1 MVTDDIYQLISEH
14 QLAPAVK
21 LLGEQMQSHARIPVE
36 LRDRYYSAKRVL
48 ETMLQY
54 LESPIQDPELVAN
67 YSYLLRTLYEV
78 TDALRDSEW
87 LAQSSNYEKQ
97 AKYYSLL
104 LDNGGLAMVVE
115 QLTLQSNLATVD
127 RPRYDELVKRLTMGL
142 LYTQEWSS
150 EVASSL
156 DQLDDYVQQ
165 AALTAVT
172 LALLRSWHWG
182 KLCWLLAKL
191 VETRGEQ
198 QTMVRIRAVVG
209 VLLVG
214 EIYNSRLALYE
225 EQLPYTLQQIGE
237 AITLEEYDMIWSH
250 RLRMKYTP
258 QVVEYVQKLFGRFNS
273 PEFQQRFQEIIS
285 STGDSSEPATF
296 ESVFGDEEELL
307 PLVDDVQEGYE
318 ALKRLVARGFDV
330 NAFATSSLLQGPF
343 FDDEAHWLVPFDL
356 QHSSLAAVMAQFS
369 NEYQLGEDQIM
380 TLLRESIFQ
389 QVDID
394 FYGSIFRISQL
405 PGQVLQGIS
414 QGVLAMENVINRTPY
429 VRPQERRLL
438 GAEEYTKALQGY
450 ICQLARIYTFIG
462 AKVATETPFEIR
474 FGKLNPFAQRQT
486 EELYDKHLELLR
498 AYCVQT
504 KEYAGEQAAIQF
516 QIMRTTEPE
525 ARAQLM
531 YRLAQTYYEEQKYM
545 QAYFVMQQ
553 VPPHLLP
560 GETSPLF
567 IAQVLYR
574 MEQVGLA
581 ITLLEKVRQQ
591 QSESDKPSLAV
602 LRRLGTLYMKVRLYD
617 KALPLLLQC
626 EFEDEHP
633 DTLYPMIAW
642 CLLMTQRWDEAKA
655 YASRPVTSYDQLDS
669 DSLELGYKELT
680 PLLPALLTLIGG
692 DLHGTLQ
699 ALDKL
704 LASTEEPQQKKLLSV
719 YGECMYDLQQ
729 LGVPSHL
736 LELIQT
742 WLHQRINTF

>member
-14 QLAPAVK
+14 QIAQAVK
-21 LLGEQMQSHARIPVE
+21 LLGEQMQSHVRIPVE
-36 LRDRYYSAKRVL
+36 QRDRYHSAKRIL

-54 LESPIQDPELVAN
+54 LESPIQDPELVTN

-78 TDALRDSEW
+78 TDALRDTEW
-87 LAQSSNYEKQ
+87 VAQSPQYEKQ
-97 AKYYSLL
+97 SNYYALL

-127 RPRYDELVKRLTMGL
+127 RSRYDELVKRLTMGL
-142 LYTQEWSS
+142 LYTQEWSD
-150 EVASSL
+150 EVATAL
-156 DQLDDYVQQ
+156 DQLDDYIQQ

-191 VETRGEQ
+191 METRGQ

-214 EIYNSRLALYE
+214 ELYSSRLALYE
-225 EQLPYTLQQIGE
+225 EQLPYKPQQIGE

-285 STGDSSEPATF
+285 STGDSEEPATF

-307 PLVDDVQEGYE
+307 PLVGDVQEGYE

-343 FDDEAHWLVPFDL
+343 FEDEAHWLVPFDL
-356 QHSSLAAVMAQFS
+356 QHSSLGAVMTQFS

-405 PGQVLQGIS
+405 PGHVLQGIS
-414 QGVLAMENVINRTPY
+414 QGILAMENVINRTPY
-429 VRPQERRLL
+429 IRPQERRTLE
-438 GAEEYTKALQGY
+438 ADDYTKALQGY
-450 ICQLARIYTFIG
+450 ICQLARIFTFIE
-462 AKVATETPFEIR
+462 AKVAAKTPFMMH
-474 FGKLNPFAQRQT
+474 FGQPNPFAQAQS
-486 EELYDKHLELLR
+486 EQLCDKHLDLLR

-516 QIMRTTEPE
+516 QLGRTSEPE

-553 VPPHLLP
+553 IPPQLLS
-560 GETSPLF
+560 GDTSPLF
-567 IAQVLYR
+567 IAQILYR
-574 MEQVGLA
+574 MEQPMLA
-581 ITLLEKVRQQ
+581 ISLLEQVRQQ
-591 QSESDKPSLAV
+591 ADPEKPALAILRLLGV
-602 LRRLGTLYMKVRLYD
+602 LYVKLRIYD

-633 DTLYPMIAW
+633 DTLYPLIAW
-642 CLLMTQRWDEAKA
+642 CLMMTQRWEEAKA
-655 YASRPVTSYDQLDS
+655 YASRPVTSYDQLGK
-669 DSLELGYKELT
+669 DSLELQYKEFV
-680 PLLPALLTLIGG
+680 PLLPALFTLVGG
-692 DLHGTLQ
+692 DLQGTLQ
-699 ALDKL
+699 ALGKL
-704 LASTEEPQQKKLLSV
+704 LASADEQQQKRFISA
-719 YGECMYDLQQ
+719 YGECMYDLRQ

>member
-1 MVTDDIYQLISEH
+1 MVTDDIYQLISDH
-14 QLAPAVK
+14 QIAAAVK
-21 LLGEQMQSHARIPVE
+21 LLGEQMQSHVRIPVE
-36 LRDRYYSAKRVL
+36 QRDRYHSAKRIL

-54 LESPIQDPELVAN
+54 LESPIQDPELEAN

-87 LAQSSNYEKQ
+87 LAQSPQYEKQ
-97 AKYYSLL
+97 ANYYSLL

-115 QLTLQSNLATVD
+115 QLTLQSNLSTVD

-142 LYTQEWSS
+142 LYTQEWSD

-156 DQLDDYVQQ
+156 DQLDDYIQQ
-165 AALTAVT
+165 ASLTAVT
-172 LALLRSWHWG
+172 LALLRTWHWG

-191 VETRGEQ
+191 METQGE
-198 QTMVRIRAVVG
+198 QTMVRIRTVVG

-214 EIYNSRLALYE
+214 ELYNSRLALYE

-285 STGDSSEPATF
+285 STGDSTEPATF

-307 PLVDDVQEGYE
+307 PLVDDVQDGYE

-330 NAFATSSLLQGPF
+330 NAFATNSLLQGPF
-343 FDDEAHWLVPFDL
+343 FEDETHWLIPFDL

-429 VRPQERRLL
+429 IRPQERRML
-438 GAEEYTKALQGY
+438 AADDYTKALQGY
-450 ICQLARIYTFIG
+450 ICQLARIFAFIE
-462 AKVATETPFEIR
+462 AKVAARTPFKML
-474 FGKLNPFAQRQT
+474 FGQPNPFAQAQS
-486 EELYDKHLELLR
+486 EQLCDKHLDLLR

-504 KEYAGEQAAIQF
+504 KEYAGEQATIQV
-516 QIMRTTEPE
+516 QLGRTSDPE

-553 VPPHLLP
+553 IPPQLLP
-560 GETSPLF
+560 RDTSPLF
-567 IAQVLYR
+567 IAQILYR
-574 MEQVGLA
+574 MEQPMLA
-581 ITLLEKVRQQ
+581 ISLLEQVRQQ
-591 QSESDKPSLAV
+591 AEPERPSLAISRLLGV
-602 LRRLGTLYMKVRLYD
+602 LYVKLRTYD

-633 DTLYPMIAW
+633 DTLYPLIAW
-642 CLLMTQRWDEAKA
+642 CLMMTQRWDEAKA
-655 YASRPVTSYDQLDS
+655 YASRPVTSYDQLDK
-669 DSLELGYKELT
+669 DSLELHYKEFV
-680 PLLPALLTLIGG
+680 PLLPVLLTLIGG
-692 DLHGTLQ
+692 DLQGTLQ
-699 ALDKL
+699 ALGKL
-704 LASTEEPQQKKLLSV
+704 LATADEQRQKKLISA
-719 YGECMYDLQQ
+719 YGECVYDLMQ

-736 LELIQT
+736 LVLIHT

>member
-1 MVTDDIYQLISEH
+1 MVTDDIYRLISEH
-14 QLAPAVK
+14 QIAQAVK
-21 LLGEQMQSHARIPVE
+21 LLGEQMQSHVRIPVE
-36 LRDRYYSAKRVL
+36 QRDRYHSAKRIL

-54 LESPIQDPELVAN
+54 LESPIQDPELVTN

-78 TDALRDSEW
+78 TDALRDTEW
-87 LAQSSNYEKQ
+87 VAQSPQYEKQ
-97 AKYYSLL
+97 SNYYALL

-142 LYTQEWSS
+142 LYTQEWSD
-150 EVASSL
+150 EVATAL
-156 DQLDDYVQQ
+156 DQLDDYIQQ

-191 VETRGEQ
+191 METRGE

-214 EIYNSRLALYE
+214 ELYSSRLALYE
-225 EQLPYTLQQIGE
+225 EQLPYRPQQIGE

-285 STGDSSEPATF
+285 STGDSEEPASF

-307 PLVDDVQEGYE
+307 PLVGDVQEGYE

-343 FDDEAHWLVPFDL
+343 FEDEAHWLVPFDL
-356 QHSSLAAVMAQFS
+356 QHSSLGAVMAQFS

-429 VRPQERRLL
+429 IRPQERRTLE
-438 GAEEYTKALQGY
+438 ADDYTKALQGY
-450 ICQLARIYTFIG
+450 ICQLARIFTFIE
-462 AKVATETPFEIR
+462 AKVAAKTPFMMH
-474 FGKLNPFAQRQT
+474 FGQPNPFAQEQS
-486 EELYDKHLELLR
+486 EKLCDKHLDLLR

-516 QIMRTTEPE
+516 QLGRTSEPE

-553 VPPHLLP
+553 IPPQLLS
-560 GETSPLF
+560 GDTSPLF
-567 IAQVLYR
+567 IAQILYR
-574 MEQVGLA
+574 MEQPMLA
-581 ITLLEKVRQQ
+581 ISLLEQVRQQ
-591 QSESDKPSLAV
+591 ADPERPSLAILRLLGV
-602 LRRLGTLYMKVRLYD
+602 LYVKLRIYD

-633 DTLYPMIAW
+633 DTLYPLIAW
-642 CLLMTQRWDEAKA
+642 CLMMTQRWEEAKA
-655 YASRPVTSYDQLDS
+655 YASRSVTSYDQLGK
-669 DSLELGYKELT
+669 DSLELQYKEFV
-680 PLLPALLTLIGG
+680 PLLPALFTLVGG
-692 DLHGTLQ
+692 DLQGTLQ
-699 ALDKL
+699 ALGKL
-704 LASTEEPQQKKLLSV
+704 LASADAQQQKRFISA
-719 YGECMYDLQQ
+719 YGECMYDLRQ

>member
-14 QLAPAVK
+14 QIAQAVK
-21 LLGEQMQSHARIPVE
+21 LLGEQMQSHVRIPVE
-36 LRDRYYSAKRVL
+36 QRDRYHSAKRIL

-54 LESPIQDPELVAN
+54 LESPIQDPELVTN

-78 TDALRDSEW
+78 TDALRDTEW
-87 LAQSSNYEKQ
+87 VAQSPQYEKQ
-97 AKYYSLL
+97 SNYYALL

-142 LYTQEWSS
+142 LYTQEWSD
-150 EVASSL
+150 EVATAL
-156 DQLDDYVQQ
+156 DQLDDYIQQ

-191 VETRGEQ
+191 METRGE

-214 EIYNSRLALYE
+214 ELYSSRLTLYE
-225 EQLPYTLQQIGE
+225 EQLPYKPQQISE

-285 STGDSSEPATF
+285 STGDSEEPATF

-307 PLVDDVQEGYE
+307 PLVGDVQEGYE

-330 NAFATSSLLQGPF
+330 NAFATNSLLQGPF
-343 FDDEAHWLVPFDL
+343 FEDEAHWLVPFDL
-356 QHSSLAAVMAQFS
+356 QHSSLGAVMAQFS

-429 VRPQERRLL
+429 IRPQERRTLE
-438 GAEEYTKALQGY
+438 AEDYTKALQGY
-450 ICQLARIYTFIG
+450 ICQLARIFTFIE
-462 AKVATETPFEIR
+462 AKVAAKTPFMMH
-474 FGKLNPFAQRQT
+474 FGQPNPFAQAQS
-486 EELYDKHLELLR
+486 EQLCDKHLDLLR

-516 QIMRTTEPE
+516 QLGRTSEPE

-553 VPPHLLP
+553 IPPQLLS
-560 GETSPLF
+560 GDTSPLF
-567 IAQVLYR
+567 IAQILYR
-574 MEQVGLA
+574 MEQPMLA
-581 ITLLEKVRQQ
+581 ISLLEQVRQQ
-591 QSESDKPSLAV
+591 ADPEKPSLAISRLLGV
-602 LRRLGTLYMKVRLYD
+602 LYVKLRIYD

-633 DTLYPMIAW
+633 DTLYPLIAW
-642 CLLMTQRWDEAKA
+642 CLMMTQRWEEAKA
-655 YASRPVTSYDQLDS
+655 YASRSVTSYDQLGK
-669 DSLELGYKELT
+669 DSLELQYKEVV
-680 PLLPALLTLIGG
+680 PLLPALFTLVGG
-692 DLHGTLQ
+692 DLQGTLQ
-699 ALDKL
+699 ALGKL
-704 LASTEEPQQKKLLSV
+704 LASADEQQQKRFISA
-719 YGECMYDLQQ
+719 YGECMYDLRQ

>member
-1 MVTDDIYQLISEH
+1 MVTDDIYQLISDH
-14 QLAPAVK
+14 QIAAAVK
-21 LLGEQMQSHARIPVE
+21 LLGEQMQSQVRIPVE
-36 LRDRYYSAKRVL
+36 QRDRYHSAKRIL

-54 LESPIQDPELVAN
+54 LESPIQDPELEAN

-78 TDALRDSEW
+78 TDALRDTEW
-87 LAQSSNYEKQ
+87 LAQSPQYEKQ
-97 AKYYSLL
+97 ANCYSLL

-127 RPRYDELVKRLTMGL
+127 RPRYDDLVKRLTMGL
-142 LYTQEWSS
+142 LYTQEWSD

-165 AALTAVT
+165 ATLTAVT

-182 KLCWLLAKL
+182 KLCWLLDMLMK
-191 VETRGEQ
+191 TQGE

-214 EIYNSRLALYE
+214 EIYHSRLLLYE

-273 PEFQQRFQEIIS
+273 PEFQQRFQEIIA
-285 STGDSSEPATF
+285 STGDSEGPATF

-307 PLVDDVQEGYE
+307 PLVDDVQDGYE

-343 FDDEAHWLVPFDL
+343 FEDEAHWLIPFDL

-405 PGQVLQGIS
+405 PDQVLQGIS

-429 VRPQERRLL
+429 IRPQERRLL
-438 GAEEYTKALQGY
+438 EAEEYTKALQGY
-450 ICQLARIYTFIG
+450 ICQLARIFAFIES
-462 AKVATETPFEIR
+462 KVAARTPFIML
-474 FGKLNPFAQRQT
+474 FGKPNPFAQAQS
-486 EELYDKHLELLR
+486 EKLCDKHLDLLR

-504 KEYAGEQAAIQF
+504 KEYAGEQTTIQL
-516 QIMRTTEPE
+516 QLERTSDPE

-531 YRLAQTYYEEQKYM
+531 YRLAQTYYEEEKYM

-553 VPPHLLP
+553 IPPQLLS
-560 GETSPLF
+560 GDTSPLF
-567 IAQVLYR
+567 IAQILYR
-574 MEQVGLA
+574 MEQPMLA
-581 ITLLEKVRQQ
+581 ISLLEQVRQQ
-591 QSESDKPSLAV
+591 AEPEKPSLAILRLLGV
-602 LRRLGTLYMKVRLYD
+602 LYVKLRMYN

-626 EFEDEHP
+626 EFEDDQHP
-633 DTLYPMIAW
+633 DTLYPLIAW
-642 CLLMTQRWDEAKA
+642 CLMMLQRWDEAKA
-655 YASRPVTSYDQLDS
+655 YASRPVTSYDQLDK
-669 DSLELGYKELT
+669 DSLELQYKEFA

-692 DLHGTLQ
+692 DLQGTLQ

-704 LASTEEPQQKKLLSV
+704 LSSADEQQQKWLIST
-719 YGECMYDLQQ
+719 YGQCVYDLQQ

-736 LELIQT
+736 LVLIHT

>member
-1 MVTDDIYQLISEH
+1 MVTDDIYQLISDH
-14 QLAPAVK
+14 QIAAAVK
-21 LLGEQMQSHARIPVE
+21 LLGEQMQSHVRIPVE
-36 LRDRYYSAKRVL
+36 QRDRYHSAKRIL

-54 LESPIQDPELVAN
+54 LESPIQDPELEAN

-87 LAQSSNYEKQ
+87 LAQSPRYEKQ
-97 AKYYSLL
+97 ANYYSLL
-104 LDNGGLAMVVE
+104 LDNGGLSMVVE

-127 RPRYDELVKRLTMGL
+127 RPRYDELVTRLSMGL
-142 LYTQEWSS
+142 LYTQEWSD

-156 DQLDDYVQQ
+156 DQLDDYIQQ

-172 LALLRSWHWG
+172 LSLLRSWHWG

-191 VETRGEQ
+191 MKTQGE

-214 EIYNSRLALYE
+214 ELYSSRLALYE
-225 EQLPYTLQQIGE
+225 EQLPYTFQQIGE
-237 AITLEEYDMIWSH
+237 AITIEEYDMIWSH

-258 QVVEYVQKLFGRFNS
+258 QVVEYVQRLFGRFNS

-285 STGDSSEPATF
+285 STGDREGPATF

-307 PLVDDVQEGYE
+307 PLVDDVQDGYE

-343 FDDEAHWLVPFDL
+343 FDNEAHWLIPFDL
-356 QHSSLAAVMAQFS
+356 QHSSLGAVMAQFS
-369 NEYQLGEDQIM
+369 NEYQLGEDQMM

-429 VRPQERRLL
+429 IRPQERRTLE
-438 GAEEYTKALQGY
+438 ADDYTKALQGY
-450 ICQLARIYTFIG
+450 ICQLARIFTFIE
-462 AKVATETPFEIR
+462 AKVAAKTPFMMH
-474 FGKLNPFAQRQT
+474 FGQPNPFAQAQS
-486 EELYDKHLELLR
+486 EQLCDKHLDLLR

-516 QIMRTTEPE
+516 QLGRTSEPE

-553 VPPHLLP
+553 IPPQLLL
-560 GETSPLF
+560 GDTSPLF
-567 IAQVLYR
+567 IAQILYR
-574 MEQVGLA
+574 MEQPILAISLLEQVRQQAEPERPSLA
-581 ITLLEKVRQQ
+581 ITRLLG
-591 QSESDKPSLAV
+591 V
-602 LRRLGTLYMKVRLYD
+602 LYVKLRTYD

-633 DTLYPMIAW
+633 DTLYPLIAW
-642 CLLMTQRWDEAKA
+642 CLMMTQRWDEAKA
-655 YASRPVTSYDQLDS
+655 YASRPVTSYDQLDK
-669 DSLELGYKELT
+669 DSLELHYKEFV
-680 PLLPALLTLIGG
+680 PLLPVLLTLIGG
-692 DLHGTLQ
+692 DLQGTLQ
-699 ALDKL
+699 ALGKL
-704 LASTEEPQQKKLLSV
+704 LATADEQQKKKLISA
-719 YGECMYDLQQ
+719 YGECVYDLMQ

-736 LELIQT
+736 LVLIHT

>member
-1 MVTDDIYQLISEH
+1 MVTDDIYRLISEH
-14 QLAPAVK
+14 QIAQAVK
-21 LLGEQMQSHARIPVE
+21 LLGEQMQSHVRIPVE
-36 LRDRYYSAKRVL
+36 QRDRYHSAKRIL

-54 LESPIQDPELVAN
+54 LESPIQDPELVTN

-78 TDALRDSEW
+78 TDALRDTEW
-87 LAQSSNYEKQ
+87 VAQSPQYEKQ
-97 AKYYSLL
+97 SNYYALL

-142 LYTQEWSS
+142 LYTQEWSD
-150 EVASSL
+150 EVATAL
-156 DQLDDYVQQ
+156 DQLDDYIQQ

-191 VETRGEQ
+191 METRGE

-214 EIYNSRLALYE
+214 ELYSSRLALYE
-225 EQLPYTLQQIGE
+225 EQLPYKPQQIGE

-285 STGDSSEPATF
+285 STGDSEEPATF

-307 PLVDDVQEGYE
+307 PLVGDVQEGYE

-343 FDDEAHWLVPFDL
+343 FEDEAHWLVPFDL
-356 QHSSLAAVMAQFS
+356 QHSSLGAVMAQFS

-429 VRPQERRLL
+429 IRPQERRTLE
-438 GAEEYTKALQGY
+438 ADDYTKALQGY
-450 ICQLARIYTFIG
+450 ICQLARIFTFIE
-462 AKVATETPFEIR
+462 AKVAAKTPFMMH
-474 FGKLNPFAQRQT
+474 FGQPNPFAQAQS
-486 EELYDKHLELLR
+486 EQLCDKHLDLLR

-516 QIMRTTEPE
+516 QLGRTSEPE

-531 YRLAQTYYEEQKYM
+531 YRLAQTYYEDQKYM

-553 VPPHLLP
+553 IPPQLLS
-560 GETSPLF
+560 GDTSPLF
-567 IAQVLYR
+567 IAQILYR
-574 MEQVGLA
+574 MEQPMLA
-581 ITLLEKVRQQ
+581 ISLLEQVRQQ
-591 QSESDKPSLAV
+591 ADPEKPSLAISRLLGV
-602 LRRLGTLYMKVRLYD
+602 LYVKLRIYD

-633 DTLYPMIAW
+633 DTLYPLIAW
-642 CLLMTQRWDEAKA
+642 CLMMTQRWEEAKA
-655 YASRPVTSYDQLDS
+655 YASRSVTSYDQLGK
-669 DSLELGYKELT
+669 DSLELQYKEFV
-680 PLLPALLTLIGG
+680 PLLPALFTLVGG
-692 DLHGTLQ
+692 DLQGTLQ
-699 ALDKL
+699 ALGKL
-704 LASTEEPQQKKLLSV
+704 LASADEQQQKRFISA
-719 YGECMYDLQQ
+719 YGECMYDLRQ

>member
-1 MVTDDIYQLISEH
+1 MVTDDIYRLISEH
-14 QLAPAVK
+14 QIAQAVK
-21 LLGEQMQSHARIPVE
+21 LLGEQMQSHVRIPVE
-36 LRDRYYSAKRVL
+36 QRDRYHSAKRIL

-54 LESPIQDPELVAN
+54 LESPIQDPELATN

-78 TDALRDSEW
+78 TDALRDTEW
-87 LAQSSNYEKQ
+87 VAQSPQYEKQ
-97 AKYYSLL
+97 SNYYALL

-142 LYTQEWSS
+142 LYTQEWSD
-150 EVASSL
+150 EVASAL
-156 DQLDDYVQQ
+156 DQLDDYIQQ

-191 VETRGEQ
+191 METRGE

-214 EIYNSRLALYE
+214 ELYSSRLALYE
-225 EQLPYTLQQIGE
+225 EQLPYKPQQIGE

-285 STGDSSEPATF
+285 STGDSEEPATF

-307 PLVDDVQEGYE
+307 PLVGDVQEGYE

-343 FDDEAHWLVPFDL
+343 FEDEAHWLVPFDL
-356 QHSSLAAVMAQFS
+356 QHSSLGAVMAQFS

-429 VRPQERRLL
+429 IRPQERRTLE
-438 GAEEYTKALQGY
+438 ADDYTKALQGY
-450 ICQLARIYTFIG
+450 ICQLARIFTFIE
-462 AKVATETPFEIR
+462 AKVAAKTPFMMH
-474 FGKLNPFAQRQT
+474 FGQPNPFAQAQS
-486 EELYDKHLELLR
+486 EQLCDKHLDLLR

-516 QIMRTTEPE
+516 QLGRTSEPE

-553 VPPHLLP
+553 IPPQLLS
-560 GETSPLF
+560 GDTSPLF
-567 IAQVLYR
+567 IAQILYR
-574 MEQVGLA
+574 MEQPMLA
-581 ITLLEKVRQQ
+581 ISLLEQVRQQ
-591 QSESDKPSLAV
+591 ADPERPSLAISRLLGV
-602 LRRLGTLYMKVRLYD
+602 LYVKLRIYD

-633 DTLYPMIAW
+633 DTLYPLIAW
-642 CLLMTQRWDEAKA
+642 CLMMTQRWEEAKA
-655 YASRPVTSYDQLDS
+655 YASRSVTSYDQLGK
-669 DSLELGYKELT
+669 DSLELQYKEFV
-680 PLLPALLTLIGG
+680 PLLPALFTLVGG
-692 DLHGTLQ
+692 DLQGTLQ
-699 ALDKL
+699 ALGKL
-704 LASTEEPQQKKLLSV
+704 LASADEQQQKRFISA
-719 YGECMYDLQQ
+719 YGECMYDLRQ

>member
-14 QLAPAVK
+14 QIAQAVK
-21 LLGEQMQSHARIPVE
+21 LLGEQMQSHVRIPVE
-36 LRDRYYSAKRVL
+36 QRDRYHSAKRIL

-54 LESPIQDPELVAN
+54 LESPIQDPELVTN

-78 TDALRDSEW
+78 TDALRDTEW
-87 LAQSSNYEKQ
+87 VAQSPQYEKQ
-97 AKYYSLL
+97 SNYYALL

-142 LYTQEWSS
+142 LYTQEWSD
-150 EVASSL
+150 EVATSL
-156 DQLDDYVQQ
+156 DQLDDYIQQ

-172 LALLRSWHWG
+172 IALLRSWHWG

-191 VETRGEQ
+191 METRGE

-214 EIYNSRLALYE
+214 ELYSSRLALYE
-225 EQLPYTLQQIGE
+225 EQLPYKPQQIGE

-285 STGDSSEPATF
+285 STGDSEEPATF

-307 PLVDDVQEGYE
+307 PLVGDVQEGYE

-343 FDDEAHWLVPFDL
+343 FEDEAHWLVPFDL
-356 QHSSLAAVMAQFS
+356 QHSSLGAVMAQFS

-429 VRPQERRLL
+429 IRPQERRTLE
-438 GAEEYTKALQGY
+438 ADDYTKALQGY
-450 ICQLARIYTFIG
+450 ICQLARIFTFIE
-462 AKVATETPFEIR
+462 AKVAAKTPFMMH
-474 FGKLNPFAQRQT
+474 FGQPNPFAQAQS
-486 EELYDKHLELLR
+486 EQLCDKHLDLLR

-516 QIMRTTEPE
+516 QLGRTSEPE

-553 VPPHLLP
+553 IPPQLLS
-560 GETSPLF
+560 GDTSPLF
-567 IAQVLYR
+567 IAQILYR
-574 MEQVGLA
+574 MEQPMLA
-581 ITLLEKVRQQ
+581 ISLLEQVRQQ
-591 QSESDKPSLAV
+591 ADPERSSLAISRLLGV
-602 LRRLGTLYMKVRLYD
+602 LYVKLRIYD

-633 DTLYPMIAW
+633 DTLYPLIAW
-642 CLLMTQRWDEAKA
+642 CLMMTQRWEEAKA
-655 YASRPVTSYDQLDS
+655 YASRSVTSYDQLGK
-669 DSLELGYKELT
+669 DSLELQYKEFV
-680 PLLPALLTLIGG
+680 PLLPALFTLVGG
-692 DLHGTLQ
+692 DLQGTLQ
-699 ALDKL
+699 ALGKL
-704 LASTEEPQQKKLLSV
+704 LASADEQQQKRFISA
-719 YGECMYDLQQ
+719 YGECMYDLRQ

>member
-1 MVTDDIYQLISEH
+1 MVTDDIYQLISDH
-14 QLAPAVK
+14 QIAAAVK
-21 LLGEQMQSHARIPVE
+21 LLGEQMQSHVRIPVE
-36 LRDRYYSAKRVL
+36 QRDRYHSAKRIL

-54 LESPIQDPELVAN
+54 LESPIQDPELEAN

-87 LAQSSNYEKQ
+87 LAQSPQYEKQ
-97 AKYYSLL
+97 ANYYSLL

-115 QLTLQSNLATVD
+115 QLTLQSNLSTVD

-142 LYTQEWSS
+142 LYTQEWSD

-156 DQLDDYVQQ
+156 DQLDDYIQQ

-172 LALLRSWHWG
+172 LALLRTWHWG

-191 VETRGEQ
+191 METQGE
-198 QTMVRIRAVVG
+198 QTMVRIRTIVG

-214 EIYNSRLALYE
+214 ELYNSRLALYE

-285 STGDSSEPATF
+285 STGDSTEPATF

-307 PLVDDVQEGYE
+307 PLVDDVQDGYE

-330 NAFATSSLLQGPF
+330 NAFATNSLLQGPF
-343 FDDEAHWLVPFDL
+343 FEDETHWLIPFDL

-429 VRPQERRLL
+429 IRPQERRML
-438 GAEEYTKALQGY
+438 AADDYTKALQGY
-450 ICQLARIYTFIG
+450 ICQLARIFAFIE
-462 AKVATETPFEIR
+462 AKVAARTPFKML
-474 FGKLNPFAQRQT
+474 FGQPNPFAQAQS
-486 EELYDKHLELLR
+486 EQLCDKHLDLLR

-504 KEYAGEQAAIQF
+504 KEYAGEQATIQV
-516 QIMRTTEPE
+516 QLGRTSDPE

-545 QAYFVMQQ
+545 QAYFVMEQI
-553 VPPHLLP
+553 PPQLLP
-560 GETSPLF
+560 RDTSPLF
-567 IAQVLYR
+567 IAQILYR
-574 MEQVGLA
+574 MEQPMLA
-581 ITLLEKVRQQ
+581 ISLLEQVRQQ
-591 QSESDKPSLAV
+591 AEPERPSLAISRLLGV
-602 LRRLGTLYMKVRLYD
+602 LYVKLRTYD

-633 DTLYPMIAW
+633 DTLYPLIAW
-642 CLLMTQRWDEAKA
+642 CLMMTQRWDEAKA
-655 YASRPVTSYDQLDS
+655 YASRPVTSYDQLDK
-669 DSLELGYKELT
+669 DSLELHYKEFV
-680 PLLPALLTLIGG
+680 PLLPVLLTLIGG
-692 DLHGTLQ
+692 DLQGTLQ
-699 ALDKL
+699 ALGKL
-704 LASTEEPQQKKLLSV
+704 LATADEQQQKKLISA
-719 YGECMYDLQQ
+719 YGECVYDLMQ

-736 LELIQT
+736 LVLIHT

>member
-1 MVTDDIYQLISEH
+1 MVTDDIYQLISDH
-14 QLAPAVK
+14 QITAAVK
-21 LLGEQMQSHARIPVE
+21 LLGEQMQSQVRIPVE
-36 LRDRYYSAKRVL
+36 QRDRYHSAKRIL

-54 LESPIQDPELVAN
+54 LESPIQDPELEAN

-78 TDALRDSEW
+78 TDALRDTEW
-87 LAQSSNYEKQ
+87 LAQSPQYEKQ
-97 AKYYSLL
+97 ANYYSLL

-127 RPRYDELVKRLTMGL
+127 RPRYDDLVKRLTMGL
-142 LYTQEWSS
+142 LYTQEWSD

-165 AALTAVT
+165 ATLTAVT

-182 KLCWLLAKL
+182 KLCWLLDMLMK
-191 VETRGEQ
+191 TQGE

-214 EIYNSRLALYE
+214 EIYHSRLLLYE

-273 PEFQQRFQEIIS
+273 PEFQQRFQEIIA
-285 STGDSSEPATF
+285 STGDSEGPATF

-307 PLVDDVQEGYE
+307 PLVDDVQDGYE

-343 FDDEAHWLVPFDL
+343 FEDEADWLIPFDL

-405 PGQVLQGIS
+405 PDQVLQGIS

-429 VRPQERRLL
+429 IRPQERRLL
-438 GAEEYTKALQGY
+438 EAEEYTKALQGY
-450 ICQLARIYTFIG
+450 ICQLARIFAFIES
-462 AKVATETPFEIR
+462 KVAARTPFIML
-474 FGKLNPFAQRQT
+474 FGKPNPFAQAQS
-486 EELYDKHLELLR
+486 EKLCDKHLDLLR

-504 KEYAGEQAAIQF
+504 KEYAGEQTTIQL
-516 QIMRTTEPE
+516 QLERTSDPE

-531 YRLAQTYYEEQKYM
+531 YRLAQTYYEEEKYM

-553 VPPHLLP
+553 IPPQLLS
-560 GETSPLF
+560 GDTSPLF
-567 IAQVLYR
+567 IAQILYR
-574 MEQVGLA
+574 MEQPMLA
-581 ITLLEKVRQQ
+581 ISLLEQVRQQ
-591 QSESDKPSLAV
+591 AEPEKPSLAILRLLGV
-602 LRRLGTLYMKVRLYD
+602 LYVKLRMYN

-626 EFEDEHP
+626 EFEDDQHP
-633 DTLYPMIAW
+633 DTLYPLIAW
-642 CLLMTQRWDEAKA
+642 CLMMLQRWDEAKA
-655 YASRPVTSYDQLDS
+655 YASRPVTSYDQLDK
-669 DSLELGYKELT
+669 DSLELQYKEFA

-692 DLHGTLQ
+692 DLQGTLQ

-704 LASTEEPQQKKLLSV
+704 LSSADEQQQKWLIST
-719 YGECMYDLQQ
+719 YGQCVYDLQQ

-736 LELIQT
+736 LVLIHT

>member
-1 MVTDDIYQLISEH
+1 MVTDDIYQLISDH
-14 QLAPAVK
+14 QIAAAVK
-21 LLGEQMQSHARIPVE
+21 LLGEQMQSHVRIPVE
-36 LRDRYYSAKRVL
+36 QRDRYHSAKRIL

-54 LESPIQDPELVAN
+54 LESPIQDPELEAN

-87 LAQSSNYEKQ
+87 LAQSPQYEKQ
-97 AKYYSLL
+97 ANYYSLL

-115 QLTLQSNLATVD
+115 QLTLQSNLSTVD

-142 LYTQEWSS
+142 LYTQEWSD
-150 EVASSL
+150 EIASSL
-156 DQLDDYVQQ
+156 DQLDDYIQQ

-172 LALLRSWHWG
+172 LALLRTWHWG

-191 VETRGEQ
+191 METQGE
-198 QTMVRIRAVVG
+198 QTMVRIRTIVG

-214 EIYNSRLALYE
+214 ELYNSRLALYE

-285 STGDSSEPATF
+285 STGDSTEPATF

-307 PLVDDVQEGYE
+307 PLVDDVQDGYE

-330 NAFATSSLLQGPF
+330 NAFATNSLLQGPF
-343 FDDEAHWLVPFDL
+343 FEDETHWLIPFDL

-429 VRPQERRLL
+429 IRPQERRML
-438 GAEEYTKALQGY
+438 AADDYTKALQGY
-450 ICQLARIYTFIG
+450 ICQLARIFAFIE
-462 AKVATETPFEIR
+462 AKVAARTPFKML
-474 FGKLNPFAQRQT
+474 FGQPNPFAQAQS
-486 EELYDKHLELLR
+486 EQLCDKHLDLLR

-504 KEYAGEQAAIQF
+504 KEYAGEQATIQV
-516 QIMRTTEPE
+516 QLGRTSDPE

-553 VPPHLLP
+553 IPPQLLP
-560 GETSPLF
+560 RDTSPLF
-567 IAQVLYR
+567 IAQILYR
-574 MEQVGLA
+574 MEQPMLA
-581 ITLLEKVRQQ
+581 ISLLEQVRQQ
-591 QSESDKPSLAV
+591 AEPERPSLAISRLLGV
-602 LRRLGTLYMKVRLYD
+602 LYVKLRTYD

-633 DTLYPMIAW
+633 DTLYPLISW
-642 CLLMTQRWDEAKA
+642 CLMMTQRWDEAKA
-655 YASRPVTSYDQLDS
+655 YASRPVTSYDQLDK
-669 DSLELGYKELT
+669 DSLELHYKEFV
-680 PLLPALLTLIGG
+680 PLLPVLLTLIGG
-692 DLHGTLQ
+692 DLQGTLQ
-699 ALDKL
+699 ALGKL
-704 LASTEEPQQKKLLSV
+704 LATADEQQKKLISA
-719 YGECMYDLQQ
+719 YGECVYDLMQ

-736 LELIQT
+736 LVLIHT

>member
-1 MVTDDIYQLISEH
+1 MVTDDIYQLISDH
-14 QLAPAVK
+14 QIAAAVK
-21 LLGEQMQSHARIPVE
+21 LLGEQMQSQVRIPVE
-36 LRDRYYSAKRVL
+36 QRDRYHSAKRIL

-54 LESPIQDPELVAN
+54 LESPIQDPELEAN

-78 TDALRDSEW
+78 TDALRDTEW
-87 LAQSSNYEKQ
+87 LAQSPQYEKQ
-97 AKYYSLL
+97 ANYYSLL

-127 RPRYDELVKRLTMGL
+127 RPRYDDLVKRLTMGL
-142 LYTQEWSS
+142 LYTQEWSD

-165 AALTAVT
+165 ATLTAVT

-182 KLCWLLAKL
+182 KLCWLLDMLMK
-191 VETRGEQ
+191 TQGE

-214 EIYNSRLALYE
+214 EIYHSRLLLYE
-225 EQLPYTLQQIGE
+225 EQLPYTLQQVGE

-273 PEFQQRFQEIIS
+273 PEFQQRFQEIIA
-285 STGDSSEPATF
+285 STGDSEGPATF

-307 PLVDDVQEGYE
+307 PLVDDVQDGYE

-343 FDDEAHWLVPFDL
+343 FEDEAHWLIPFDL

-405 PGQVLQGIS
+405 PDQVLQGIS

-429 VRPQERRLL
+429 IRPQERRLL
-438 GAEEYTKALQGY
+438 EAEEYTKALQGY
-450 ICQLARIYTFIG
+450 ICQLARIFAFIES
-462 AKVATETPFEIR
+462 KVAARTPFIML
-474 FGKLNPFAQRQT
+474 FGKPNPFAQAQS
-486 EELYDKHLELLR
+486 EKLCDKHLDLLR

-504 KEYAGEQAAIQF
+504 KEYAGEQTTIQL
-516 QIMRTTEPE
+516 QLERTSDPE

-531 YRLAQTYYEEQKYM
+531 YRLAQTYYEEEKYM

-553 VPPHLLP
+553 IPPQLLS
-560 GETSPLF
+560 GDTSPLF
-567 IAQVLYR
+567 IAQILYR
-574 MEQVGLA
+574 MEQPMLA
-581 ITLLEKVRQQ
+581 ISLLEQVRQQ
-591 QSESDKPSLAV
+591 AEPEKPSLAILRLLGV
-602 LRRLGTLYMKVRLYD
+602 LYVKLRMYN

-626 EFEDEHP
+626 EFEDDQHP
-633 DTLYPMIAW
+633 DTLYPLIAW
-642 CLLMTQRWDEAKA
+642 CLMMLQRWDEAKA
-655 YASRPVTSYDQLDS
+655 YASRPVTSYDQLDK
-669 DSLELGYKELT
+669 DSLELQYKEFA

-692 DLHGTLQ
+692 DLQGTLQ

-704 LASTEEPQQKKLLSV
+704 LSSADEQQQKWLIST
-719 YGECMYDLQQ
+719 YGQCVYDLQQ

-736 LELIQT
+736 LVLIHT